1 MTTTITD
8 VRTSR
13 QTIPLRQPF
22 VTALRT
28 VTSVPAVRVEVV
40 AGDTSGS
47 GEAAPTP
54 VITGDLAAGIEAALA
69 GPLRDAVVGR
79 DLDDFEDVLRSVG
92 TAVVGNTSAKAALD
106 IALHDTRAR
115 ALGLSL
121 PGLLGA
127 ASGSVGTDVTVS
139 AGPPKEMAAEADRRA
154 AEGFGTLKLKVA
166 DGRYDDT
173 ERVLRVRD
181 AVGPDVAV
189 RMDANQGWSAKEAV
203 AVIGACERAEARVE
217 LVEQP
222 VAAADLAGLAF
233 VTDHVR
239 TTVMADES
247 VASARDAVRVVELR
261 AADLINVK
269 LMKCGGL
276 RPARQILDIAA
287 AAGVGAIVGGMMEGE
302 LAVAAA
308 AALAATCP
316 ADVVHDLDAAW
327 WLDRPAT
334 GRIVRYDGD
343 RLLLPAGPGL
353 GAPPSDRS

>member
-1 MTTTITD
+1 MTTAITD
-8 VRTSR
+8 IRTGR

-28 VTSVPAVRVEVV
+28 VTRVQVVQVEVV
-40 AGDTSGS
+40 AGDGSGW

-54 VITGDLAAGIEAALA
+54 VITGDLLAGIEAALL

-79 DLDDFEDVLRSVG
+79 DLDDLEDVLRSVAR
-92 TAVVGNTSAKAALD
+92 AVVGNTSAKAALD
-106 IALHDTRAR
+106 IALHDARAR
-115 ALGLSL
+115 TLGLSL
-121 PGLLGA
+121 HDLLGA

-139 AGPPKEMAAEADRRA
+139 AGPPKEMAEEAGRRA

-166 DGRYDDT
+166 DGRHDDV

-189 RMDANQGWSAKEAV
+189 RMDANQGWSPKEAV
-203 AVIGACERAEARVE
+203 AIIGACERAEARVD

-233 VTDHVR
+233 VTSHVL
-239 TTVMADES
+239 TPVMADES
-247 VASARDAVRVVELR
+247 VASARDALRVIELR

-287 AAGVGAIVGGMMEGE
+287 AAGIGALVGGMMEGE

-308 AALAATCP
+308 ASLAATCP

-327 WLDRPAT
+327 WLEPPAT
-334 GRIVRYDGD
+334 ERVVRYDRD
-343 RLLLPAGPGL
+343 RVLLADGPGL
-353 GAPPSDRS
+353 GPPPAMAS